1 MLKSK
6 DKLQSEDVE
15 VYDREGKILT
25 PEIENLD
32 ANIDEKSHLDC
43 KKQTFEYTQITEET
57 KESSPGTTETVS
69 PHSLIDTSPK
79 GGDYQADQEDNQR
92 FSPLA
97 QLAIDDLVTL
107 VEKRHMYA
115 SVQ

>member
-43 KKQTFEYTQITEET
+43 KKQTFEYT
-57 KESSPGTTETVS
+57 
-69 PHSLIDTSPK
+69 
-79 GGDYQADQEDNQR
+79 
-92 FSPLA
+92 
-97 QLAIDDLVTL
+97 
-107 VEKRHMYA
+107 
-115 SVQ
+115 